1 VLTEANRAS
10 RLGRRCLGLSEASDG
25 TFEIDI
31 EIGRD
36 AHEVFVVP
44 AIAQPSPAG
53 PRPAALR
60 TTAPPERL
68 DGDRASAACWVATTT
83 VADEG
88 AL

>member
-1 VLTEANRAS
+1 M
-10 RLGRRCLGLSEASDG
+10 G

-53 PRPAALR
+53 PQTGGIAH
-60 TTAPPERL
+60 
-68 DGDRASAACWVATTT
+68 DRAARAT
-83 VADEG
+83 
-88 AL
+88 